1 MAKESSFDVVSTVDM
16 QEVDNAYQQAARE
29 LTQRYDLKGTG
40 ATLEL
45 SKKDGAFKIEAP
57 SEFVASQVRDILGSK
72 LAPPPSGPR
81 RGPHAHPDFLGQVVH
96 GLCPVSPDRVQD
108 GQRDHHS
115 GLRPG
120 LLAGVRLWL

>member
-45 SKKDGAFKIEAP
+45 SKEGRRLQD
-57 SEFVASQVRDILGSK
+57 
-72 LAPPPSGPR
+72 
-81 RGPHAHPDFLGQVVH
+81 RGPLGVRGEPGARH
-96 GLCPVSPDRVQD
+96 
-108 GQRDHHS
+108 
-115 GLRPG
+115 PG
-120 LLAGVRLWL
+120 LQAGEARH